1 MRLIDADSLVSS
13 LNNGRL
19 KEQTGRAVP
28 FNAGVAFA
36 LTMVEY
42 APTIDAV
49 PRWIPCEERLP
60 KDLEVVN
67 ITWINHRPMTYYADI
82 KDKPFT
88 ATAIHYKDKWWW
100 YSPICEDML
109 AECGKSECDKMDAD
123 IKVTAWMPLPEP
135 YEGERKD
142 DE

>member
-49 PRWIPCEERLP
+49 TVVRCKDCRWWTKQEKSIQGRCAL
-60 KDLEVVN
+60 N
-67 ITWINHRPMTYYADI
+67 GTY
-82 KDKPFT
+82 PT
-88 ATAIHYKDKWWW
+88 GGW
-100 YSPICEDML
+100 YC
-109 AECGKSECDKMDAD
+109 AN
-123 IKVTAWMPLPEP
+123 
-135 YEGERKD
+135 GERKD

>member
-49 PRWIPCEERLP
+49 TVVRC
-60 KDLEVVN
+60 KDCFL
-67 ITWINHRPMTYYADI
+67 YGQCQA
-82 KDKPFT
+82 
-88 ATAIHYKDKWWW
+88 AIFYGAHGYC
-100 YSPICEDML
+100 S
-109 AECGKSECDKMDAD
+109 
-123 IKVTAWMPLPEP
+123 V
-135 YEGERKD
+135 GERRD
-142 DE
+142 DD

>member
-49 PRWIPCEERLP
+49 PVVRCKDCMWRDAEE
-60 KDLEVVN
+60 KHHCID
-67 ITWINHRPMTYYADI
+67 INRVFDQ
-82 KDKPFT
+82 
-88 ATAIHYKDKWWW
+88 
-100 YSPICEDML
+100 
-109 AECGKSECDKMDAD
+109 MDFCSF
-123 IKVTAWMPLPEP
+123 V
-135 YEGERKD
+135 ERKD

>member
-1 MRLIDADSLVSS
+1 MNTATDAVQEWTVETMRLIDADALVSA

-49 PRWIPCEERLP
+49 PVVRC
-60 KDLEVVN
+60 KDC
-67 ITWINHRPMTYYADI
+67 
-82 KDKPFT
+82 
-88 ATAIHYKDKWWW
+88 KWWTKQEKSIQGRCALTGTYPTGGW
-100 YSPICEDML
+100 Y
-109 AECGKSECDKMDAD
+109 CGN
-123 IKVTAWMPLPEP
+123 
-135 YEGERKD
+135 GERKD
-142 DE
+142 DEL